1 MKDGFLFFQDYGHS
15 LESYVSVVS
24 MESCSS
30 SRKGLQ
36 HWLREQKN
44 EQHKQRP

>member
-1 MKDGFLFFQDYGHS
+1 MVAMETSSHVGSDMLYQIVAKIF
-15 LESYVSVVS
+15 
-24 MESCSS
+24 ESCSS
-30 SRKGLQ
+30 SRKGFQ